1 MSKINY
7 ISAHEGG
14 IQLHD
19 DNGIVGYSTKA
30 ETLAYIMDT
39 HGLANTVM
47 GSSSMDFADEYGF
60 ETADGAM
67 SLYEEAIDIY
77 NWNTNKVAS

>member
-1 MSKINY
+1 MSKISY

-30 ETLAYIMDT
+30 DTLAYIMGT
-39 HGLANTVM
+39 HGMADTVM

-60 ETADGAM
+60 KTADGAM
-67 SLYEEAIDIY
+67 KLYEEAVSLY
-77 NWNTNKVAS
+77 NWQFNKVA